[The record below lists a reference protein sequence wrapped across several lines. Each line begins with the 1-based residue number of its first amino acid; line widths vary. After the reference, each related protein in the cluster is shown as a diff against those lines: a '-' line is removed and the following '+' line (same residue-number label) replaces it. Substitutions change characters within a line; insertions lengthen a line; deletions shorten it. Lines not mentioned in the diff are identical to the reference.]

1 MSAPHPTA
9 YRDPLASLPA
19 SLPPLSDERQPDG
32 KSLVNPPRPD
42 AALSPWY
49 ASYPEELDESNNA
62 FDVHVYYNEGAQTDH
77 ARRLHERI
85 RREFP
90 ELRVYRFWDKP
101 VGPHPL
107 PMFEVNTFTP
117 AQFGALFG
125 FLVAYRGD
133 LSVLIHPNT
142 HESELLDHTVKATW
156 MGERLELNLDPLR
169 KDEGRFSGAKAPA
182 GPARAEA

>member
-1 MSAPHPTA
+1 MAAVS

-19 SLPPLSDERQPDG
+19 DFALLPDEKNPDG
-32 KSLVNPPRPD
+32 KSLKNPARAD
-42 AALSPWY
+42 GKERSEWY
-49 ASYPEELDESNNA
+49 EGYPEELDTSNNA
-62 FDVHVYYNEGAQTDH
+62 FDFHIYYASQAQMDH

-90 ELRVYRFWDKP
+90 ELRVYKFWENP
-101 VGPHPL
+101 VGPHPV

-142 HESELLDHTVKATW
+142 HDSELLDHTTKATW
-156 MGERLELNLDPLR
+156 MGAPYPLITSFLR
-169 KDEGRFSGAKAPA
+169 EHEGRFSDVPRQAAGGAAA
-182 GPARAEA
+182 